1 MGFKFSKTSRERM
14 AGVDGRIIRVLDYAL
29 QISPIDF
36 GIPPDG
42 GLRSADRQKE
52 LYLAG
57 KSKCDGY
64 ERLSDHQYGM
74 AIDFYAWVGKAS
86 WDVEYLAVIAS
97 AILQMAPEEGLKGQ
111 WGGFYVPRHD
121 YHLGQIGWDAAHVS
135 FKEIG
140 NGKV

>member
-1 MGFKFSKTSRERM
+1 M

-29 QISPIDF
+29 QISPVDF

-42 GLRSADRQKE
+42 GLRTAERQKE
-52 LYLAG
+52 IFLAG
-57 KSKCDGY
+57 NSPCDGY
-64 ERLSDHQYGM
+64 IRKSDHQDGM

-111 WGGFYVPRHD
+111 WGGFYVPRQD
-121 YHLGQIGWDAAHVS
+121 YLLAHIGRDSGHIS
-135 FKEIG
+135 FMEI
-140 NGKV
+140 K